1 MASMGRTASNTGW
14 PPRGS
19 LYIPTTAPP
28 AFSTAARASAA
39 GPSTFSRRDSP
50 GVSPLVPGLA
60 FRGRRRTGARLTMA
74 THSNCDPTSSPDQFA
89 ACKHNQKKLPEYP
102 TLIGIRS
109 WGALIDVPSL
119 GLPRRVTL
127 QAEMRDDPNSANR
140 TDTRKSTEPAKA
152 DLSTYGAQC
161 GSRLIDARCKL
172 VCKKCA
178 VFF

>member
-28 AFSTAARASAA
+28 AFSTAARASTA

-50 GVSPLVPGLA
+50 GVSPWVPGLA

-74 THSNCDPTSSPDQFA
+74 THSNCDSTSSPNQFA
-89 ACKHNQKKLPEYP
+89 PCHRNQKKSPEYP
-102 TLIGIRS
+102 ALIGIRS
-109 WGALIDVPSL
+109 WGTLLDVPGL
-119 GLPRRVTL
+119 GLARRVTL
-127 QAEMRDDPNSANR
+127 RAVMRYDSNSANR

-152 DLSTYGAQC
+152 DLSTYGPEC
-161 GSRLIDARCKL
+161 GPQLIDARCDPRPKGHG
-172 VCKKCA
+172 VR
-178 VFF
+178 